1 MAEADSGLLVLLG
14 MAAFAAGF
22 IDSVVGGGGLIQIP
36 ALFTVLPRELPATLF
51 GTNKFASVFGTS
63 NAAWRYARRV
73 AMPWRTTLPAA
84 LAAFACS
91 YLGAMAVAW
100 LPRDLLRPLILL
112 LLVGAAIYTFVK
124 KDFGAVHGPT
134 QSGHRELV
142 YATLL
147 GGAIG
152 FYDGFFGPG
161 TGSFFAIGFV
171 ALAGFGM
178 ARATAHTKLL
188 NFTSNIASL
197 LFFTL
202 GGKVVWSVGL
212 CMALGQFIGARMGS
226 KLVLKK
232 GVKLIKPLLVTVSLV
247 MSAKLVWSQYP
258 ELFAW
263 LG

>member
-1 MAEADSGLLVLLG
+1 MELELFTLLALFGVALV
-14 MAAFAAGF
+14 AGF
-22 IDSVVGGGGLIQIP
+22 IDAIAGGGGLLTVP
-36 ALFTVLPRELPATLF
+36 ALLATGMPPALVL
-51 GTNKFASVFGTS
+51 GTNKLQSSFGSFSAT
-63 NAAWRYARRV
+63 WFYARKGLLEWV
-73 AMPWRTTLPAA
+73 IIWPAVICTFIGAAIGTLAVQTIDAA
-84 LAAFACS
+84 ILERLLPFLLMAFACYFYFS
-91 YLGAMAVAW
+91 PRVSDAESQRRLTPMAFA
-100 LPRDLLRPLILL
+100 
-112 LLVGAAIYTFVK
+112 LLVG
-124 KDFGAVHGPT
+124 
-134 QSGHRELV
+134 
-142 YATLL
+142 
-147 GGAIG
+147 GGVG

-232 GVKLIKPLLVTVSLV
+232 GVKLIKPLLVTVSLL
-247 MSAKLVWSQYP
+247 MSVKLVWSQYP